1 MNNQLYHADFHAWCL
16 DQVSLMNSKEIENLD
31 FEHLIEEVKSMGGSE
46 RQELENRLTVLF
58 IHLLKWKYQPDLR
71 SRSWKLTI
79 KEQRSRILR
88 KLEKC
93 PSLKSYIDEAMEYA
107 YEYALIG
114 VLKETGLPEDMFPP
128 ENPFLLENV
137 LKQTEED

>member
-1 MNNQLYHADFHAWCL
+1 MLLYYTDFHAWCL
-16 DQVSLMNSKEIENLD
+16 DQVSLMDSKEVTKIDWEN
-31 FEHLIEEVKSMGGSE
+31 LIEEVKSMGGSE
-46 RQELENRLTVLF
+46 RQELENRLTILF

-71 SRSWKLTI
+71 SRSWRLTI

-93 PSLKSYIDEAMEYA
+93 PSLKSYIEEAMIYA

-128 ENPFLLENV
+128 ENQFSMVDVFN
-137 LKQTEED
+137 QTEED